1 MFKMG
6 KGGKKPV
13 PKWEKRKSR
22 KKHFWVT
29 KQGNKG
35 ITNWGRF

>member
-6 KGGKKPV
+6 KGGTKPV
-13 PKWEKRKSR
+13 PKWEKGKSR

-35 ITNWGRF
+35 ITNRGRF